1 MIMTFFDH
9 KELDWINPE
18 KFKDKIK
25 LKTPLD
31 ITLQRREF
39 EDPRLSY
46 CVLAWYERYERFK
59 EVVRPLPPGI
69 MYILIA
75 GGPNPHAKREPNYDI
90 FPPRIVFHKNNMK
103 AVYDSI
109 PPEIRGDANYHQIPL
124 IPNAGLWAIMTNCIF
139 YHELGHHLV
148 QLFTERPDN
157 KGVKRTDMYDEQKL
171 CEYIAF
177 KKMHEKLTTENSLL
191 LPSKYTNSI
200 ENDGIIWT
208 DIGVSEIY
216 RSRMSKNNVMK
227 GINSVN
233 NTNFTNTQASE
244 ILNWIFAAFGG
255 RGKGERYYPE
265 ITSDTQ
271 AMIDTDPAV
280 WEQLYDLI
288 YNDDSTTVN
297 PYGLTPIAKEYSTTL
312 MGENIYN
319 EQYTYIKGDPWASR
333 IINWETIM
341 SYKSKDYFPQP
352 RRRSWEYFEW
362 QRKDSF

>member
-1 MIMTFFDH
+1 MTFFDH

-18 KFKDKIK
+18 QFQNKIK
-25 LKTPLD
+25 LETPLEK
-31 ITLQRREF
+31 ILQKREL
-39 EDPRLSY
+39 EDPYLSIY
-46 CVLAWYERYERFK
+46 CVLAWYERYRRFK
-59 EVVRPLPPGI
+59 EPVQPRIPGI

-75 GGPNPHAKREPNYDI
+75 GGPDQHAERKPRYDI
-90 FPPRIVFHKNNMK
+90 FPPRIVFHKHNMK

-109 PPEIRGDANYHQIPL
+109 PPEIRGDANYHKTPL

-157 KGVKRTDMYDEQKL
+157 KGVKRTAMYDEQKL

-177 KKMHEKLTTENSLL
+177 KKMHEKLTTENSLQ
-191 LPSKYTNSI
+191 LPSKYTK
-200 ENDGIIWT
+200 ENEIDAVTWT
-208 DIGVSEIY
+208 DIGISEIY

-233 NTNFTNTQASE
+233 NTNFTNAQASE

-255 RGKGERYYPE
+255 RGKGERYHPE

-271 AMIDTDPAV
+271 AMIDTDPDI

-288 YNDDSTTVN
+288 YNDDSTTAN
-297 PYGLTPIAKEYSTTL
+297 PYGLRPIATEYSET
-312 MGENIYN
+312 YN
-319 EQYTYIKGDPWASR
+319 GYNSIDDELHCYEGDLWASN
-333 IINWETIM
+333 IIDNRTIM
-341 SYKSKDYFPQP
+341 SYKSKNYFPQDKP
-352 RRRSWEYFEW
+352 RFKSW
-362 QRKDSF
+362 S